1 MWRGNN
7 RRWSVPSLPV
17 KLTPKKI
24 DQYARDHSS
33 PEDPVLQALVEVT
46 YAKAPLPQMQ
56 TGHVEGAFLRLLVK
70 ATGARLV
77 LEIGTFTGYSSLAMA
92 MGLPEDGMVITLDID
107 PEVTGIAKEYWA
119 KSPHG
124 FKIDLRLGPAL
135 ETLKGLMG
143 PFDLVFID
151 ADKENYLNYWEAC
164 LPKVRSGGLLVVDN
178 VLWGGSVLHPEQAS
192 DRAIVAL
199 NEYVANDQRVDAVLL
214 TVRDGMTV
222 ACKR

>member
-1 MWRGNN
+1 
-7 RRWSVPSLPV
+7 
-17 KLTPKKI
+17 
-24 DQYARDHSS
+24 
-33 PEDPVLQALVEVT
+33 
-46 YAKAPLPQMQ
+46 MQ
-56 TGHVEGAFLRLLVK
+56 TGHVEGSFLRLLVK
-70 ATGARLV
+70 AIGARRV
-77 LEIGTFTGYSSLAMA
+77 LEIGTYTGYSSLAMA
-92 MGLPEDGMVITLDID
+92 MGLPPDGKVITLDID
-107 PEVTGIAKEYWA
+107 PGVTGMAMEYWA
-119 KSPHG
+119 KSSHG
-124 FKIDLRLGPAL
+124 SKIELRLGPAL
-135 ETLKGLMG
+135 ETLKGLNG

-151 ADKENYLNYWEAC
+151 ADKENYLNYWETC

>member
-1 MWRGNN
+1 ME
-7 RRWSVPSLPV
+7 
-17 KLTPKKI
+17 LTPKKI
-24 DQYARDHSS
+24 EQYARDHSS
-33 PEDPVLQALVEVT
+33 PEDPVLQELTEVT

-56 TGHVEGAFLRLLVK
+56 TGHVEGSFLRLLVK
-70 ATGARLV
+70 ATGARRV
-77 LEIGTFTGYSSLAMA
+77 LEIGTYTGYSSLAMA
-92 MGLPEDGMVITLDID
+92 MGLPEDGRVITLDID

-119 KSPHG
+119 KSSHG

-135 ETLKGLMG
+135 ETLKDLKG

-178 VLWGGSVLHPEQAS
+178 VLWGGSVLHPEQES

-199 NEYVANDQRVDAVLL
+199 NEQVANDQRVDAVLL